1 MSIIDRLRQSA
12 RAAFACAVHWWQ
24 FASIKLAVIAG
35 LIAGLQ
41 ATYPDQYAQI
51 MGTVPEQWRPLVGL
65 LVTGAAFWA
74 RTKPQPGIKPKGT
87 PDA

>member
-1 MSIIDRLRQSA
+1 MTIIDRLRRSA
-12 RAAFACAVHWWQ
+12 RAAFVCAAHWWQ

-51 MGTVPEQWRPLVGL
+51 MSAVPEQWRPLVGL
-65 LVTGAAFWA
+65 LVTGAAIWA
-74 RTKPQPGIKPKGT
+74 RAKPQPGIKPK
-87 PDA
+87 DQ